1 MTENVSTIG
10 RRIQAIREARGITR
24 SVLAEVIGCHY
35 RDILRWETSTHEP
48 KVSTLK
54 KIADALN
61 VSLDYL
67 AAEDEFSEVLSKKND
82 ARYERFTIHVLI
94 EKNV

>member
-54 KIADALN
+54 KIADVLN
-61 VSLDYL
+61 VGLDYL
-67 AAEDEFSEVLSKKND
+67 VTEDEFTEMLTKKD
-82 ARYERFTIHVLI
+82 DPRYEKFTIHVFI

>member
-1 MTENVSTIG
+1 MMENVSTIG
-10 RRIQAIREARGITR
+10 RKIHRIREERGITR
-24 SVLAEVIGCHY
+24 NELAENVGCHY
-35 RDILRWETSTHEP
+35 REILRWETSTQEP
-48 KVSTLK
+48 KASTLK

-67 AAEDEFSEVLSKKND
+67 VTEDEFTEMLTKKD
-82 ARYERFTIHVLI
+82 DPRYEKFTIHVFI

>member
-1 MTENVSTIG
+1 MTENATTIG

-24 SVLAEVIGCHY
+24 SVLVEVTGCHY

-67 AAEDEFSEVLSKKND
+67 VAGDELSEILSKKDD

>member
-1 MTENVSTIG
+1 MTENVTTIG

-67 AAEDEFSEVLSKKND
+67 VTEDEFTEMLTKKD
-82 ARYERFTIHVLI
+82 DPRYEKFTIHVLI